1 MVNISECLKRGIKL
15 EFCNL
20 RVEYNLKVCYYIWEY
35 TKYWGGNTVEE
46 ISNMNFDHLSFS
58 TFMKRLSN
66 WVLNDGIDMGVKLI
80 IGVLVIAIGF
90 KIINNISKKF
100 LKFAELK
107 AVDVTIVKFL
117 KSCINISLKC
127 ILLLIIIGGYWD
139 VKLTGLAAILASAG
153 VAVGL
158 ALQGS
163 LSNFAGGFI
172 ILFLRP
178 FKVGDYIQAAGF
190 EGTVEQIGVFYTN
203 LATID
208 NKLVMIPNGTLSNG
222 SLINYSAKE
231 TRRVDLVFSVSYD
244 SDLLKVRRVLKEI
257 VDKHKLIL
265 QKPEPFIGLIHQ
277 NASSLDF
284 TVRVWVKNSD
294 YWTVYFDLLESVKNR
309 FDEEHIDIPYPQM
322 DLHLKNIKE

>member
-1 MVNISECLKRGIKL
+1 M
-15 EFCNL
+15 
-20 RVEYNLKVCYYIWEY
+20 
-35 TKYWGGNTVEE
+35 EE
-46 ISNMNFDHLSFS
+46 ISTMNFKNLSFA
-58 TFMKRLSN
+58 TIMKKLSN
-66 WVLNDGIDMGVKLI
+66 WVLDNGINLGAKLI
-80 IGVLVIAIGF
+80 IGVILIVIGF
-90 KIINNISKKF
+90 KIINSISKKF

-107 AVDVTIVKFL
+107 AVDVTIIKFL

-127 ILLLIIIGGYWD
+127 LLILFIVGGYWGIQ
-139 VKLTGLAAILASAG
+139 LTGLAAILASAG
-153 VAVGL
+153 VAIGL

-222 SLINYSAKE
+222 SLINYSAKD
-231 TRRVDLVFSVSYD
+231 TRRVDLVFSVAYD
-244 SDLLKVRRVLKEI
+244 SDLLKVRNVLKEI
-257 VDKHKLIL
+257 VQNNKLIL
-265 QKPEPFIGLIHQ
+265 QKPEPFIGLIQH

-284 TVRVWVKNSD
+284 GVRVWVKNSD
-294 YWTVYFDLLESVKNR
+294 YWTVYFDLLEDVKIR
-309 FDEEHIDIPYPQM
+309 FDKENIDIPYPQM
-322 DLHLKNIKE
+322 DLHLKKEHD

>member
-1 MVNISECLKRGIKL
+1 M
-15 EFCNL
+15 
-20 RVEYNLKVCYYIWEY
+20 
-35 TKYWGGNTVEE
+35 EE

-66 WVLNDGIDMGVKLI
+66 WVLNDGIDIGVKLI

-208 NKLVMIPNGTLSNG
+208 NKLVMIPNGTLYNG

>member
-1 MVNISECLKRGIKL
+1 MDENIVQSVTE
-15 EFCNL
+15 N
-20 RVEYNLKVCYYIWEY
+20 VEK
-35 TKYWGGNTVEE
+35 
-46 ISNMNFDHLSFS
+46 ISNMPLDIITHKFLNWIT
-58 TFMKRLSN
+58 TF
-66 WVLNDGIDMGVKLI
+66 GAKLI
-80 IGVLVIAIGF
+80 IGLLVIFIGL
-90 KIINNISKKF
+90 KVIKKVVKHFTTF
-100 LKFAELK
+100 LQKK
-107 AVDVTIVKFL
+107 SVDVTLTKFL
-117 KSCINISLKC
+117 HAFAEVTLKAF
-127 ILLLIIIGGYWD
+127 LFLIILGYWD
-139 VKLTGLAAILASAG
+139 VQLTGLAALVASGG
-153 VAVGL
+153 VAIGL